1 MEHRKFKRR
10 LSELVGDLTAAQVR
24 KLIDALNERG
34 AGAEAQQ
41 LIDGRFRTD
50 LKCPHCTARRI
61 HRHGMARGLQRYKCL
76 SCARTFNAL
85 TGTPLTRL
93 RKRDRW
99 PSFARSLA
107 ASESVRAA
115 AVRAGIDASTSFRW
129 RHRFLMAQK
138 GLKDLRL
145 TGIVEVDE
153 CFILQSRKGERRLP
167 RKARKRGGKAEKPG
181 LSSEQTPILI
191 ARDRYG
197 HHLDAVLPD
206 RSEDSVSAVLKQA
219 LSKTDVLLCTDG
231 DPALIAFAK
240 KEAIEYELIIASH
253 GEHVHEKVL
262 HIQTVNSY
270 VSRFKKW
277 MARFN
282 GVATKYLPNYLGW
295 RLMLEKPRVYLTP
308 EHCLAAAIG

>member
-10 LSELVGDLTAAQVR
+10 LAELVEELTPAQAG
-24 KLIDALNERG
+24 KLIDAISERG
-34 AGAEAQQ
+34 TGDAAQM
-41 LIDGRFRTD
+41 LIDSQFQSD
-50 LKCPHCTARRI
+50 LKCPHCKGRRI
-61 HRHGMARGLQRYKCL
+61 HRHGMARGLRRYKCL
-76 SCARTFNAL
+76 ACVRTFNAL
-85 TGTPLTRL
+85 TETPLARL

-99 PSFARSLA
+99 LKYADALN

-115 AVRAGIDASTSFRW
+115 AARAGVTASTSFRW
-129 RHRFLMAQK
+129 RHRFLSARR
-138 GLKDLRL
+138 DLQDHQL

-153 CFILQSRKGERRLP
+153 CFILASRKGERRLP

-181 LSSEQTPILI
+181 LSGEQTPILI

-197 HHLDAVLPD
+197 RHLNAVLPN
-206 RSEDSVSAVLKQA
+206 RSEDAVSAVLKDA
-219 LSKTDVLLCTDG
+219 ISKTDALLCMDG

-240 KEAIEYELIIASH
+240 REAIEYELIIASH

-262 HIQTVNSY
+262 HIQTVNAY

-277 MARFN
+277 LDRFN

-295 RLMLEKPRVYLTP
+295 RQALEKSGAQLA
-308 EHCLAAAIG
+308 LAATIG